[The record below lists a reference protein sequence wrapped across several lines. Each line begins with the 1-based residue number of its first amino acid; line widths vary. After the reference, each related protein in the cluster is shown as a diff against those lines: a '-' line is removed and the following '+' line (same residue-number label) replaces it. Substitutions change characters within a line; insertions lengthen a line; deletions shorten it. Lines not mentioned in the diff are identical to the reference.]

1 MSPAAPGFTA
11 PSRASTARKY
21 SRIAA
26 IFAAALLLLIAAALS
41 LRTSDAQG
49 VAALVIQPAGKA
61 PAASCPT
68 PKDANLDADP
78 YLACQAVGEV
88 TGLQK
93 LANGEVNPYKVP
105 DDGHIVAFSVNLGK
119 PNEEERAF
127 FTEAPAGGPSVE
139 DGVGWGDPSV
149 KLSILKKLKH
159 QRFKLVKQSPKVE
172 VSSELGRSPIFTLK
186 KALKVKAGLFV
197 AITTG
202 NWMPALAH
210 DPPIATSSEDQW
222 LASRGS
228 KHCGNA
234 PAGSTPEQRTAAQQD
249 AVDHSKPQNK
259 TGSIRSYACTYTAAR
274 LLYRAY
280 FVPDTG
286 S

>member
-1 MSPAAPGFTA
+1 MSFPARFNSPARTA
-11 PSRASTARKY
+11 TVF
-21 SRIAA
+21 A
-26 IFAAALLLLIAAALS
+26 IVLLLLIWAALG

-49 VAALVIQPAGKA
+49 VAALVVQPSGKM

-105 DDGHIVAFSVNLGK
+105 EDGHIVAFSVNLGK

-127 FTEAPAGGPSVE
+127 FTDAPASGPSVE

-159 QRFKLVKQSPKVE
+159 QRFKLVKQSVKVKLDGQ
-172 VSSELGRSPIFTLK
+172 LGRNPIFTLRK
-186 KALKVKAGLFV
+186 PLKVKAGLFV

-202 NWMPALAH
+202 NWIPALAH
-210 DPPIATSSEDQW
+210 DPPAATSNEDQW

-234 PAGSTPEQRTAAQQD
+234 PAGSTRDEQIAAAQD
-249 AVDHSKPQNK
+249 AIDHSKPQNK
-259 TGSIRSYACTYTAAR
+259 AGSVRSYACTYTAAR
-274 LLYRAY
+274 LLYKAY
-280 FVPDTG
+280 FVPDSGDG
-286 S
+286 SGGGGGQG